1 MERIAKTRVRMRIGA
16 VIAIAALAA
25 LAAGPA
31 RAILA
36 ASSQLCY
43 GTDCSEMGYDV
54 YQASVSDSFQR
65 WVGAPGPTGYFNEN
79 ATADAAPRQVTFD
92 VDFLGGELIPDP
104 FLGSTPQRPY
114 GSLVLIAFMGATGE
128 DELTITAPGLAHGF
142 VSIDIQLEAGGI
154 NGCTAVSGCSTG
166 LPFVSPN
173 LDGQFWAQVD
183 GEDAGS
189 QILTAG
195 QMTAVG
201 GFSQLYQSSQIPFT
215 AGTPFEI
222 RMGVSGT
229 MGLHALLDPN
239 PPESFV
245 SGSSLGIT
253 ATIVQLH
260 VFDASHAPLAG
271 ASIASA
277 TGTDWTTVP
286 EASEVASEAAAVIAL
301 GLVARRGS
309 R

>member
-1 MERIAKTRVRMRIGA
+1 
-16 VIAIAALAA
+16 
-25 LAAGPA
+25 
-31 RAILA
+31 
-36 ASSQLCY
+36 
-43 GTDCSEMGYDV
+43 
-54 YQASVSDSFQR
+54 
-65 WVGAPGPTGYFNEN
+65 
-79 ATADAAPRQVTFD
+79 
-92 VDFLGGELIPDP
+92 
-104 FLGSTPQRPY
+104 
-114 GSLVLIAFMGATGE
+114 
-128 DELTITAPGLAHGF
+128 

-189 QILTAG
+189 QILTTG

-229 MGLHALLDPN
+229 MGLNALLDPN

-260 VFDASHAPLAG
+260 VFDASHTPLAG
-271 ASIASA
+271 ASIVSA
-277 TGTDWTTVP
+277 TGTDWTTIP
-286 EASEVASEAAAVIAL
+286 EASGSASGAAAAIAL
-301 GLVARRGS
+301 GLLARRGA